1 MYIYNREQE
10 RYALFRSVRLH
21 PLLEE
26 IWSKYYLSFINR
38 DDASI

>member
-21 PLLEE
+21 PFEE